1 MILNSNGS
9 TVTTVGDVT
18 EHQIS
23 IDEKNLEHIIS
34 ILSTNLYSKPEQSF
48 LREIVCNA
56 IDAQVE
62 AHSDEPAIISMAYD
76 ANSGR
81 NIIAIR
87 DYGTGISPERFKDIY
102 LNIGSSTKRESNDF
116 IGSFGKRRYG
126 KIFYKKL
133 A

>member
-1 MILNSNGS
+1 MILDNTGS
-9 TVTTVGDVT
+9 TVQTVGDVT
-18 EHQIS
+18 EHQVT
-23 IDEKNLEHIIS
+23 IDEKNLSHIVS

-48 LREIVCNA
+48 LRETVCNA
-56 IDAQVE
+56 IDSQVE
-62 AHSDEPAIISMAYD
+62 AHSKEPAIISMAYD
-76 ANSGR
+76 GNSGR
-81 NIIAIR
+81 YIIAIR

-102 LNIGSSTKRESNDF
+102 LNIGSSTKRESNDY